1 MPLEQL
7 RGKIMSDKGMDKAA
21 ELLIAISYGERV
33 INRIHSAALD
43 GHHDEAVECTEEA
56 HAAFKEVFEITL
68 KIWKVEP
75 NTQ

>member
-1 MPLEQL
+1 
-7 RGKIMSDKGMDKAA
+7 MSDKGMDKAA

-68 KIWKVEP
+68 KIWKVES
-75 NTQ
+75 NKQ

>member
-68 KIWKVEP
+68 KIWRDFLCS
-75 NTQ
+75 